1 MIENKNLISNSNE
14 IQIRPKIAT
23 IDNLVIAPIIG
34 INILPVPWLAKY
46 NVLPN
51 ATTVQHYMGPNFFL
65 WPL

>member
-23 IDNLVIAPIIG
+23 IDNLVVAPIIG

-51 ATTVQHYMGPNFFL
+51 ANIG
-65 WPL
+65 